1 LKIFKNFSVYAFT
14 SALNSGAVFLLLPL
28 VTSYLTANQ
37 YGIYSIFL
45 VAIQSSFFLIGLS
58 CNGALQVEYYKLEKD
73 KFPIFVSTTIFLNI
87 IIFILC
93 LIISL
98 LFDKSLGQLIG
109 VPSEWLWIIPIIAFT
124 QVVHQSILAIL
135 QVQNKA
141 IVFGVFNSVFAIF
154 NIGISIFSLKV
165 LNSSW
170 QGLLLSFL
178 TAYLIIFLV
187 GIFYLVKKK
196 LVVPKID
203 SAYFNDILKFGI
215 PLIPHALS
223 GLVIEFGNRL
233 FIAKFV
239 SLTALG
245 IYSTGFQM
253 GKVISLLE
261 TSFTQAFVPVLF
273 DKLTENTKES
283 KKKVVELSYIFLGL
297 LLLAV
302 FVLSFLSPYI
312 FKLFI
317 GASFQ
322 GGAQFVF
329 IIALSYFFSGVYKMF
344 VNYLF
349 YTKKTYLLSI
359 IAVIN
364 ILSSILFNYYFIEN
378 FGLKGAAYSLLCS
391 QILNAMIVI
400 IVSNKIYKMPWLSV

>member
-1 LKIFKNFSVYAFT
+1 MKIFKNFSVYAFT